1 VVALTGLTRGVLG
14 GEPLRDDQLDRIHA
28 DAMTVLTDVGVEVHH
43 DGALELLRSHGQRVD
58 GTRVHLDPAFVLE
71 QVGKAPSRFTLHSR
85 NPARAV
91 TIGGGSRACTHSGGS
106 PFVSDLERGR
116 REGTLADHLEIIR
129 LAQAADGLSIVQCGG
144 TEAQELPET
153 SRHLDMEY
161 HCLRWSDKPYVSYG
175 TSGPKARDGIELAA
189 LAFGGRQAIAE
200 RPVLL
205 GVVNPNSPLVWDELM
220 VDALLAWA
228 EARQPVLVTPF
239 LLAGATAPV
248 SVAGGLA
255 LLVAEAL
262 SGVTLIQLVSPG
274 APAVFG
280 SFFSAIDMRSGGPA
294 FGTPEFVLG
303 TLAGGQLARRYGL
316 PFRGG
321 GGLCTSNAVDAQAA
335 SETAMALWATFLS
348 GADMV
353 MHAAGWLEGGL
364 VTSFEKLALD
374 LELLRMFDWLEA
386 GIEVDDEH
394 VALDAIREVGPGG
407 MFLAAGHTL
416 EHFREWS
423 FMSPMFRAQAYPTWQ
438 KLGSPRADETA
449 VHVWQALRDRYV
461 DPGLDPGTDEAL
473 QAFIARRKLELDD

>member
-1 VVALTGLTRGVLG
+1 MGRSGVLG
-14 GEPLRDDQLDRIHA
+14 GEPLSEEQLDRIHA
-28 DAMTVLTDVGVEVHH
+28 DAMTVLSEVGIEVHH
-43 DGALELLRSHGQRVD
+43 DAALELLGRHGQRVD
-58 GTRVHLDPAFVLE
+58 GTRVYLDPEFVLE
-71 QVGKAPSRFTLHSR
+71 LVAQAPERFTVHSR

-91 TIGGGSRACTHSGGS
+91 VIGGGSRACTHSGGA

-116 REGTLADHLEIIR
+116 RDGTLADHLEIIR
-129 LAQAADGLSIVQCGG
+129 LAQAADGLAIVQCGG

-161 HCLRWSDKPYVSYG
+161 QCLRYSDKPYVAYG
-175 TSGPKARDGIELAA
+175 TSGPKAQDGIDLAA
-189 LAFGGRQAIAE
+189 VAFGGHEAIAA
-200 RPVLL
+200 RPVML

-220 VDALLAWA
+220 VDALMAWA
-228 EARQPVLVTPF
+228 AARQPVLVTPF

-262 SGVTLIQLVSPG
+262 SGVALVQLVSPG

-303 TLAGGQLARRYGL
+303 TLAGGQLARRYRL

-321 GGLCTSNAVDAQAA
+321 GGLCSSNAVDAQAA
-335 SETAMALWATFLS
+335 SETAMALWATFLG

-374 LELLRMFDWLEA
+374 LELLRMFDWLAA
-386 GIEVDDEH
+386 GIDVDDEH

-416 EHFREWS
+416 EHFRDWS
-423 FMSPMFRAQAYPTWQ
+423 FLSPIFRAQAYPTWQ
-438 KLGSPRADETA
+438 KEGAPRAEETA
-449 VHVWQALRDRYV
+449 VHVWKALRDRYE
-461 DPGLDPGTDEAL
+461 DPGLDAGVDEAL
-473 QAFIARRKLELDD
+473 REFVTRRRSDLDD

>member
-1 VVALTGLTRGVLG
+1 MARPGGLLRGEVLDEAG
-14 GEPLRDDQLDRIHA
+14 LDRIHA
-28 DAMTVLTDVGVEVHH
+28 EAMTVLRDVGTEIHH
-43 DGALELLRSHGQRVD
+43 DGALELLRRHGQRVE
-58 GTRVHLDPAFVLE
+58 GTLVRWDPDFVLE
-71 QVGKAPSRFTLHSR
+71 LVAKAPERFTLHAR
-85 NPARAV
+85 NPARSV
-91 TIGGGSRACTHSGGS
+91 EIGGGSRACTHSGGA

-116 REGTLADHLEIIR
+116 REGTLPDHLEIVR
-129 LAQAADGLSIVQCGG
+129 LAHAADGLSIVQCGG

-153 SRHLDMEY
+153 SRHLEMEY
-161 HCLRWSDKPYVSYG
+161 HCLRYSDKPYVAYG
-175 TSGPKARDGIELAA
+175 TSGGKARDGVDLAA
-189 LAFGGRQAIAE
+189 IAFGGHDAIARE
-200 RPVLL
+200 PVML

-220 VDALLAWA
+220 VDALLVWA

-262 SGVTLIQLVSPG
+262 SGVALIQLVSPG

-303 TLAGGQLARRYGL
+303 TVAGGQLARRYGL

-321 GGLCTSNAVDAQAA
+321 GGLCSSNAVDAQAA
-335 SETAMALWATFLS
+335 SETSMALWGTFLA

-374 LELLRMFDWLEA
+374 LELLRMFDWLDA
-386 GIEVDDEH
+386 GVALDDEH
-394 VALDAIREVGPGG
+394 IALDAIRDVGPGG

-423 FMSPMFRAQAYPTWQ
+423 FLSPLFRSQAYPTWQ
-438 KLGSPRADETA
+438 KVGAPRADESA
-449 VHVWQALRDRYV
+449 VAVWKALRDRYE
-461 DPGLDPGTDEAL
+461 DPGLADADEAL
-473 QAFIARRKLELDD
+473 REFVTRRTGELDD

>member
-1 VVALTGLTRGVLG
+1 MRGRGGVLG
-14 GEPLRDDQLDRIHA
+14 GEPLSDEQLDRIHA
-28 DAMTVLTDVGVEVHH
+28 DAMTILSEVGVEVHH
-43 DGALELLRSHGQRVD
+43 DAARELLRRHGQRVD
-58 GTRVHLDPAFVLE
+58 GTRVLLDPAFVLE
-71 QVGKAPSRFTLHSR
+71 LVAKAPERFTVHSR
-85 NPARAV
+85 TASRAV
-91 TIGGGSRACTHSGGS
+91 EIGGGSRACTHSGGS
-106 PFVSDLERGR
+106 PFVADLERGR
-116 REGTLADHLEIIR
+116 REGTLDDHLEIVR
-129 LAQAADGLSIVQCGG
+129 LAHAADGLAIVQCGG

-161 HCLRWSDKPYVSYG
+161 HCLRWSDKPYVAYG

-189 LAFGGRQAIAE
+189 LAYGGRAAIAE
-200 RPVLL
+200 RPVML

-220 VDALLAWA
+220 VDALMAWA
-228 EARQPVLVTPF
+228 EARQPVMVTPF

-262 SGVTLIQLVSPG
+262 SGVALVQLVSPG

-321 GGLCTSNAVDAQAA
+321 GGLCSSNAVDAQAA

-374 LELLRMFDWLEA
+374 LELLRMFEWLDA
-386 GIEVDDEH
+386 GIDVDDEH
-394 VALDAIREVGPGG
+394 VALHAIRDVGPGG

-423 FMSPMFRAQAYPTWQ
+423 FLSPVFRAQAYPTWQ

-449 VHVWQALRDRYV
+449 VHVWKGLRDRYE
-461 DPGLDPGTDEAL
+461 DPGLDAGVDEAL
-473 QAFIARRKLELDD
+473 LEFVARRRLELDD